1 MYSEVYDIAL
11 CKTPISF
18 PKTQQSNN
26 QQQAHVSSL
35 KFQVSL
41 PDSRRWTSKF
51 AFTATDKTKLA
62 QFALPKFSRAFAR
75 IYSSALV
82 FSLFLRIFIE
92 IPTLFFFVFLKKI
105 VDTTC
110 EGNQAV
116 IVISS
121 ASPLLTSTR
130 IYHVIQG
137 L

>member
-1 MYSEVYDIAL
+1 MYSEVYDISL

-18 PKTQQSNN
+18 PKTQQPNN
-26 QQQAHVSSL
+26 KL

-51 AFTATDKTKLA
+51 AFSATDKTKLA